1 MISMQESLF
10 NTLEALRQHAQ
21 DKLSEVLAT
30 FQRMET
36 TLMSIEMQTLNIA
49 PVSSVEEVSRLRTYR
64 TYITSHQ

>member
-1 MISMQESLF
+1 MQESLF

-49 PVSSVEEVSRLRTYR
+49 PVSSAEEVSRLRTHCM
-64 TYITSHQ
+64 YITSHQ